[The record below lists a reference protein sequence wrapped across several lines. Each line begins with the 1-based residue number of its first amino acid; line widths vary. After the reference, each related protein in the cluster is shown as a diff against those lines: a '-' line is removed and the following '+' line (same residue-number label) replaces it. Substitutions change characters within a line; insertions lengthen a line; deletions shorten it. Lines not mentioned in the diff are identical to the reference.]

1 MSMFALQRV
10 VGWLEK
16 LKIMSTQLLNDLLQ
30 SVTGETMLWS
40 IKKEKWITG
49 KVMSI
54 VHKLYF
60 TLQLYNM
67 HSLTLPNK
75 IFFEAF
81 G

>member
-54 VHKLYF
+54 VHKGAF
-60 TLQLYNM
+60 TFDVDKGEGGRGFQNVYT
-67 HSLTLPNK
+67 SK
-75 IFFEAF
+75 
-81 G
+81 